1 MFIKGRIIKWQ
12 DDRGFGFIT
21 PDDGGKDVF
30 LHITALKAAH
40 RRPKVGDVIIYEKV
54 VEVNGKVRAANAL
67 IETATTNNKRKRSRS
82 KLIETY
88 INTIIFPLIVIVPT
102 IILISFKSDP
112 YSSPSSVQVLTQPE
126 CHIKG
131 NISINS
137 GDKIYHLPGME
148 DYENTRIDI
157 LKGEKWFCSESE
169 AIAEGWRKAPN

>member
-1 MFIKGRIIKWQ
+1 MFIRGRIIKWQ
-12 DDRGFGFIT
+12 DNRGFGFIK
-21 PDDGGKDVF
+21 PDDGGEEVF
-30 LHITALKAAH
+30 VHITAIKKTH

-54 VEVNGKVRAANAL
+54 VENNSKVRAANAL
-67 IETATTNNKRKRSRS
+67 IETKTTSNKQQA

-88 INTIIFPLIVIVPT
+88 INTVVFPLIIILPT

-112 YSSPSSVQVLTQPE
+112 YSSPSPVQVLTQPE

-131 NISINS
+131 NISLNS
-137 GDKIYHLPGME
+137 GNKIYHLPGME

-157 LKGEKWFCSESE
+157 LQGEKWFCNESE